1 MIKIFDFIKQVF
13 RGKSI
18 SRILFNWQIQKN
30 CQDLSGICIDLAGG
44 DNPSYHKY
52 WQIKNAKLIKT
63 DYNQSKNPDKI
74 IDLNQSLPFENNFAD
89 NIFLFNAIYI
99 IKEPDKLMREIY
111 RVLKIGGRLFMNS
124 PFIFSEAREP
134 DDFRR
139 LTSQGLES
147 MLEKSSF
154 SDFEII
160 PYGER
165 FTAGVHLWHSFF
177 IFNSIRLIFFT
188 KALLF
193 DKLIPKKIKKLHSCP
208 LGYFVIAKKT
218 LINE

>member
-1 MIKIFDFIKQVF
+1 MEYKV
-13 RGKSI
+13 
-18 SRILFNWQIQKN
+18 FNWQIQKN

-44 DNPSYHKY
+44 DTPSYHKY

-177 IFNSIRLIFFT
+177 IFNSIRLIVFT